1 MSFLDSQL
9 FKDVQLEEV
18 FADSK
23 MFADAIPNLS
33 WQSACEL
40 YLLVGPLRGEELR
53 EFVMTHFMFADQTI
67 PTAKIDTSSV
77 QQYIADLWPH
87 LHRSADTDLSSSL
100 LPLFYDYIVPGG
112 RFQEIYYWDSYF
124 TALGLEDIGD
134 LATIEAMVNNF
145 IGEILQVIV

>member
-40 YLLVGPLRGEELR
+40 YPLTRIFFSFFCYE
-53 EFVMTHFMFADQTI
+53 
-67 PTAKIDTSSV
+67 S
-77 QQYIADLWPH
+77 W
-87 LHRSADTDLSSSL
+87 
-100 LPLFYDYIVPGG
+100 
-112 RFQEIYYWDSYF
+112 
-124 TALGLEDIGD
+124 
-134 LATIEAMVNNF
+134 
-145 IGEILQVIV
+145 ILQVCLYCF